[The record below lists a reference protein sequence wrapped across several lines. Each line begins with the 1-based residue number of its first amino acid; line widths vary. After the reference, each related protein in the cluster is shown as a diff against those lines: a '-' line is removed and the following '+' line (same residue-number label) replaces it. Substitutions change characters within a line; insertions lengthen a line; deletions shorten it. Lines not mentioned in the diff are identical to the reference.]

1 MGWDHD
7 FSSFAF
13 FFLRGRT
20 TLNVEW
26 SEHYM
31 HMQIQ

>member
-7 FSSFAF
+7 FSSFA